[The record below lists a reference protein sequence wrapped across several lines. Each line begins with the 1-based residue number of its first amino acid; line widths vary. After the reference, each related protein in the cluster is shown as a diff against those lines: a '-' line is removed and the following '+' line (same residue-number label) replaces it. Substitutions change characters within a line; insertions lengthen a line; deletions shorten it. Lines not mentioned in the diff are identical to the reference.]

1 MVLIM
6 ILLSCVEIN
15 PLLHLQCVSAGE
27 NALFIVS
34 VYFWIAKAS
43 LWPVSYDVGCTIS
56 KRVLRYLAKAVL
68 DDSTASDIILR
79 KLDLIFHSR
88 VKQI

>member
-79 KLDLIFHSR
+79 KIDLIFHSL
-88 VKQI
+88 